1 MKILPTL
8 LVLLFSSSV
17 FAEDISDFEIEGISI
32 GDSLLDYFSEE
43 EIILK
48 TDFEKEQGNNKEM
61 AVIYFNNK
69 GNFKNYRRL
78 KVSYETKDKNYQI
91 VSLTGF
97 VDINKDID
105 KCIIKKE
112 EISEELKNLFNN
124 LKIQN
129 TGWKE
134 HSFDSYSRTNSIIF
148 YFPTKSEYR
157 TFIRVICYDWST
169 TSGYS
174 DQLRVE
180 LVTSEYLEWLY
191 KLRQSQN

>member
-1 MKILPTL
+1 MKKTL
-8 LVLLFSSSV
+8 IIFVLLFSSSV
-17 FAEDISDFEIEGISI
+17 LADDISDFEIEGMSI
-32 GDSLLDYFSEE
+32 GDSLLDYLSKD

-61 AVIYFNNK
+61 AVIYFDNK

-112 EISEELKNLFNN
+112 EISKELQNLFNN

-129 TGWKE
+129 SGWRE
-134 HSFDSYSRTNSIIF
+134 HSFDSSSRTNSIIF

-157 TFIRVICYDWST
+157 TFIRVICYP
-169 TSGYS
+169 
-174 DQLRVE
+174 
-180 LVTSEYLEWLY
+180 
-191 KLRQSQN
+191 